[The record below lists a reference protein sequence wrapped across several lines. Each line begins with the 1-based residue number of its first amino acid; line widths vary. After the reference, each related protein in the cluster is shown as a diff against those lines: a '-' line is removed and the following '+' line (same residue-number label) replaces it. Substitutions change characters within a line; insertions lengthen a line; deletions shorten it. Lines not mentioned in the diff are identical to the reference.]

1 MRSENLPGYGL
12 ALVAACL
19 WATLGLFY
27 KALES
32 YGLSRFTIVF
42 CRAAFATLALFAV
55 LGWRRRSWLKLERRD
70 WPLFLAFGLLGVA
83 AFYILYIYA
92 IALLGMGM
100 AAALM
105 YTAPAWVTVFS
116 ILLFWERPSLMK
128 GSAVLLTCAG
138 CALVGQAYDPA
149 RMRLNLPGTLA
160 GLGAGLTYGLYTIFS
175 KAAQR
180 RYTLWTTLAY
190 ALGIGTLFMI
200 PFQSPADLA
209 RALSDSTALSLLLLL
224 GLGPT
229 LGGGLAFNAAL
240 RRIPASNA
248 SVVATLEP
256 FVAALLGWVFLGER
270 LEAWQWLGAAL
281 IVTAVV
287 ILQSDRAARSARWD
301 TCGVGNGTAQNG

>member
-1 MRSENLPGYGL
+1 MRSEYLPGYGL

-27 KALES
+27 RGLEA
-32 YGLSRFTIVF
+32 YGLSRPAIVF
-42 CRAAFATLALFAV
+42 CRAGIAALALFVAIA
-55 LGWRRRSWLKLERRD
+55 WRRRAWLKLERRD

-83 AFYILYIYA
+83 AFYIIYIYA

-116 ILLFWERPSLMK
+116 IVLLWERPSLLK
-128 GSAVLLTCAG
+128 GAAVLMTCIG
-138 CALVGQAYDPA
+138 CALVGQAYDLA
-149 RMRLNLPGTLA
+149 RMRLNLPGILA

-175 KAAQR
+175 KVAQT

-190 ALGIGTLFMI
+190 ALGIGTLFML
-200 PFQSPADLA
+200 PFQSPAELA
-209 RALSDSTALSLLLLL
+209 HIVSDPAIVLWLLVM

-240 RRIPASNA
+240 RRVPASNA

-256 FVAALLGWVFLGER
+256 FVAALLGWAFLGER
-270 LEAWQWLGAAL
+270 LELLQWLGAAL
-281 IVTAVV
+281 IVAAVV
-287 ILQSDRAARSARWD
+287 ILQSDRAGCDSPP
-301 TCGVGNGTAQNG
+301 C